1 MSTLLHAGAL
11 VLAAIAAGALCVGGR
26 RTRPAEAAAGV
37 AMLVGMTDAMT
48 VSVLPAALWS
58 AVLLAAA
65 IGLAVR
71 HRWTAAVPVSPAPVS
86 PVPVSL
92 APAEPGGNRA
102 PISGRASAAAGS
114 RSSIGP
120 HLALGLVATATLILL
135 MPARAP
141 GVVPVLGAHGH
152 GGGSPVPILLAV
164 LALGTV
170 VATALALRRDR
181 SWPHR
186 VHHAAMA
193 ASTLAMT
200 ALVA

>member
-11 VLAAIAAGALCVGGR
+11 VLAAIAAGALCAGGR
-26 RTRPAEAAAGV
+26 RTRPAEAAAGF

-65 IGLAVR
+65 IALAVR
-71 HRWTAAVPVSPAPVS
+71 HRWTAAVPVSPV
-86 PVPVSL
+86 
-92 APAEPGGNRA
+92 PAEPGGRRA
-102 PISGRASAAAGS
+102 PVSGPASAAAGS
-114 RSSIGP
+114 RSSVGP
-120 HLALGLVATATLILL
+120 HLALGLVATAPLILL
-135 MPARAP
+135 MPARTP
-141 GVVPVLGAHGH
+141 GAVPVLGAHGH
-152 GGGSPVPILLAV
+152 GGGSPVPVLLAV

>member
-11 VLAAIAAGALCVGGR
+11 VLAAIAAGALCVGGC

-65 IGLAVR
+65 IALAVR
-71 HRWTAAVPVSPAPVS
+71 HRWTAAVPVSPVPVS
-86 PVPVSL
+86 P

-114 RSSIGP
+114 RSSVGP

-152 GGGSPVPILLAV
+152 GGGSPVPVLLAV

>member
-71 HRWTAAVPVSPAPVS
+71 HRWTAAVPVSPAP
-86 PVPVSL
+86 
-92 APAEPGGNRA
+92 AEPGGNRA

-114 RSSIGP
+114 RSSVGP

-152 GGGSPVPILLAV
+152 GGGSPVPVLLAV